1 MFFLVSLFF
10 ATTTCIDFW
19 VWRQLDND
27 VKNAI
32 LWAAMTNEFYR
43 CDWYN
48 VFHLSHECSI
58 HTTYVVFLMFV
69 TDWWFSH
76 SYAGNLDSIG
86 LGVVGEAIR
95 TFDLPKYL
103 GHKYFI
109 FLFTSRIE
117 VSKVC
122 FCSNLSV
129 LTSCYITWFKILQS
143 KRNFTGVCS
152 VWFSDCISASMLYAD
167 LSDFTLLLLSSQL
180 DLFNPI

>member
-27 VKNAI
+27 VKNAV

-58 HTTYVVFLMFV
+58 LPMLVFLMFV
-69 TDWWFSH
+69 TDSWFSH
-76 SYAGNLDSIG
+76 SYAVNLDMG

-103 GHKYFI
+103 GHVYRSFH
-109 FLFTSRIE
+109 FTSRIK
-117 VSKVC
+117 VSSLFLLKFIC
-122 FCSNLSV
+122 LD
-129 LTSCYITWFKILQS
+129 I
-143 KRNFTGVCS
+143 
-152 VWFSDCISASMLYAD
+152 MLYNQVQNTTKQKKFYRCV
-167 LSDFTLLLLSSQL
+167 LCLVLWLYFRLHVVCRSLRFHTPTLVVSIGLV
-180 DLFNPI
+180 

>member
-27 VKNAI
+27 VKNAV

-58 HTTYVVFLMFV
+58 LPMLVFLMFV
-69 TDWWFSH
+69 TDSWFSH
-76 SYAGNLDSIG
+76 SYAGNYDMG

-103 GHKYFI
+103 GHVYTEFFI
-109 FLFTSRIE
+109 LLLGLKSQ
-117 VSKVC
+117 VC

-129 LTSCYITWFKILQS
+129 LTSCYITRFKILQS

>member
-1 MFFLVSLFF
+1 MFLVSLFF
-10 ATTTCIDFW
+10 ATTTCRLLSMKTVGQWCKKCCSLSCNDKWILQ
-19 VWRQLDND
+19 VWL
-27 VKNAI
+27 VPC
-32 LWAAMTNEFYR
+32 FPPGP
-43 CDWYN
+43 C
-48 VFHLSHECSI
+48 
-58 HTTYVVFLMFV
+58 TYVCICSLDVC
-69 TDWWFSH
+69 DQHSRFSH

-122 FCSNLSV
+122 FCSNLSF
-129 LTSCYITWFKILQS
+129 LTSCYKTWFKILQS
-143 KRNFTGVCS
+143 KRNFKGVCS

>member
-1 MFFLVSLFF
+1 MNFTGVIGTMFSTLAMNVLYYLCSLLDVCDRLMIFSLLR
-10 ATTTCIDFW
+10 
-19 VWRQLDND
+19 WR
-27 VKNAI
+27 
-32 LWAAMTNEFYR
+32 
-43 CDWYN
+43 
-48 VFHLSHECSI
+48 
-58 HTTYVVFLMFV
+58 
-69 TDWWFSH
+69 
-76 SYAGNLDSIG
+76 

-103 GHKYFI
+103 GHVYTEFFI
-109 FLFTSRIE
+109 LLLGLKSQ
-117 VSKVC
+117 VC

-129 LTSCYITWFKILQS
+129 LTSCYITRFKILQS